1 MRSSVNAAARLDSVV
16 VVHVDD
22 DRDTLALVR
31 LILAREGASV
41 DCFEDTEAA
50 LARVREDPPDVLV
63 IDLAMP
69 GKDGFWLLRQVRG
82 LPGKS
87 GLIPAVALT
96 GLTTETTFDECFA
109 AGFQLYVAKPANAEA
124 LIGAVA
130 ALTGWTAEA
139 PGR

>member
-1 MRSSVNAAARLDSVV
+1 MRSSVNGSASRPASRLNSVD

-31 LILAREGASV
+31 HILALEGASV

-50 LARVREDPPDVLV
+50 LARVRDHPPDVLV

-69 GKDGFWLLRQVRG
+69 GKDGFWLLRQVRA

-96 GLTTETTFDECFA
+96 GLTAEATFDECFA
-109 AGFQLYVAKPANAEA
+109 AGFQLHVAKPANAEA
-124 LIGAVA
+124 LIAAVA
-130 ALTGWTAEA
+130 ALAGWT
-139 PGR
+139 G